1 VYLKRLELLG
11 FKSFPD
17 KTVVKLTPGVTSIV
31 GPNGCGKTNIL
42 DAIRWV
48 LGEQKVSLLRGSKME
63 EIIFNGTREVKPL
76 GMAEVT
82 LVIQNNKGVLPTEY
96 SEVQVTRRLFRSG
109 ESEYLINKIPCRLKD
124 IIDLFMD
131 TGVGAHIYSVI
142 QQDMIEAILSDR
154 TDDRRFL
161 FEEAS
166 GISKYKNR
174 KKAALRKL
182 EATDADLIRLKDI
195 VAEVNTQ
202 VNSLNRQM
210 NKAQRY
216 KKFSDELKG
225 WERFLGKTSIDSLNR
240 EHRELSSERETLSD
254 NKIKSETDIDLISAE
269 QEAERKKLTDIEKQ
283 LSEISNDIYE
293 KSEEAHATEK
303 EISVLHERSENV
315 QQLREKNI
323 IDIDAYNKRKKV
335 LLEQIDQGEK
345 ETIDCA
351 NDLTRLEE
359 EYAEKEKILLSID
372 ENLLAARQ
380 EREKFNQ
387 KLMALE
393 GQLSAG
399 KSDDHNLKEQESEIN
414 SGLMNLNEQLETL
427 GIENNNLEE
436 KQAECKNRLSIL
448 EEKINDSESKKTAIE
463 NEIVSLDRRHEEIAG
478 KVYELASSLEAA
490 QARNHLLKEMVAHF
504 EGYGGGVVTAMENRE
519 MWPGLIGTVADNL
532 TPQPGFE
539 EPIEAALG
547 ETAGFMVC
555 RDRATAERIIEF
567 LKREAKGKASLLIM
581 EHADPNLLPARPQIE
596 DDGFIGWADSYI
608 SVSGE
613 LTGLASLLL
622 STVAIVRP
630 EKIGDILDKLPPY
643 FSAVTTDGKF
653 FRGKAIISG
662 GSQVGLSLLGRKEKI
677 VEQDRIIGELTLQIE
692 ELKGNKN
699 ETTALIGSRQ
709 AELKELIS
717 ELDELRNNSDL
728 TEKEFTS
735 HSFERQAAQKEISR
749 IENERRELSTRL
761 ESLRNRQY
769 SLNLNHDQLAKEKN
783 SIVESLGE
791 HNKKFEELENESE
804 KLETLLAN
812 LQISRVE
819 LKSKRQQ
826 LESQIR
832 HTEELI
838 NEIDINTTQKSE
850 DIERADQE
858 IKDIEENN
866 ILLENELKKKFDSR
880 DVIIENQSEI
890 QKSHDDIQDGLDR
903 REDEIKSLRQS
914 REDINT
920 RLHATEIRIAEIE
933 SETRNIKQK
942 IRDEYDIDPDEITA
956 QPPNIEIAVE
966 ERSARMLKLKER
978 MKDFGAVNL
987 LALEEYKTA
996 KERQEFMTS
1005 QINDLLNAKATLQ
1018 STIIKINQTA
1028 KRLFLE
1034 TFDKVRSNFQE
1045 VFAELFTGG
1054 DANIR
1059 LLNEDDPLESPIEI
1073 IARPRGKKLLS
1084 ITQMSGGERALTAI
1098 SLLFA
1103 IYLVKPSP
1111 FCILDEIDAPLDD
1124 VNIHRFLKIIK
1135 TFSDQ
1140 TQFIIITHNKISME
1154 AADILYGI
1162 TMEQPGVSR
1171 VVSVRFNE
1179 SGSEKII
1186 NTSIGDIEP
1195 RHDTEIP
1202 TAVKDRITPTVNIKS
1217 TDNTE

>member
-1 VYLKRLELLG
+1 
-11 FKSFPD
+11 
-17 KTVVKLTPGVTSIV
+17 
-31 GPNGCGKTNIL
+31 
-42 DAIRWV
+42 
-48 LGEQKVSLLRGSKME
+48 M
-63 EIIFNGTREVKPL
+63 
-76 GMAEVT
+76 
-82 LVIQNNKGVLPTEY
+82 
-96 SEVQVTRRLFRSG
+96 
-109 ESEYLINKIPCRLKD
+109 
-124 IIDLFMD
+124 ID
-131 TGVGAHIYSVI
+131 
-142 QQDMIEAILSDR
+142 AILSDR

-182 EATDADLIRLKDI
+182 EATDGDLIRLKDI

-216 KKFSDELKG
+216 KKYSDELKG
-225 WERFLGKTSIDSLNR
+225 WEIFFGKTLIDSLNR
-240 EHRELSSERETLSD
+240 ENRELSSERETLSD
-254 NKIKSETDIDLISAE
+254 NKIKSETNIDTISAE

-283 LSEISNDIYE
+283 LSEISNDIYK
-293 KSEEAHATEK
+293 KSEEAHTIEK
-303 EISVLHERSENV
+303 EISVLHERHENA

-323 IDIDAYNKRKKV
+323 LDIDAYDKRKKV
-335 LLEQIDQGEK
+335 LLEQIDQSEK
-345 ETIDCA
+345 ETVDCS
-351 NDLTRLEE
+351 NDLTRLEK
-359 EYAEKEKILLSID
+359 EYVEKEKVLLSID
-372 ENLLAARQ
+372 ENLLTTRQ

-399 KSDDHNLKEQESEIN
+399 KSDDHNLKEQETEIN
-414 SGLMNLNEQLETL
+414 SGLTNLDRQLETL
-427 GIENNNLEE
+427 GNENNILRE
-436 KQAECKNRLSIL
+436 KQTECENKISLL
-448 EEKINDSESKKTAIE
+448 KEKINDAESKRTAIE
-463 NEIVSLDRRHEEIAG
+463 NEIASLDKQHEETAG
-478 KVYELASSLEAA
+478 MVYELSSSLEAA
-490 QARNHLLKEMVAHF
+490 QARNHLLKEMIAHF

-519 MWPGLIGTVADNL
+519 RWPGLIGTVADNL
-532 TPQPGFE
+532 TPKPGFE
-539 EPIEAALG
+539 NPIEAALG
-547 ETAGFMVC
+547 DTASFMIC
-555 RDRATAERIIEF
+555 HDRATAEGIIEF
-567 LKREAKGKASLLIM
+567 LKREAKGKASILIM
-581 EHADPNLLPARPQIE
+581 EHAGSNSLSTRPQIVDE
-596 DDGFIGWADSYI
+596 GLIGWADNYV

-613 LTGLASLLL
+613 LTMLASLLL
-622 STVAIVRP
+622 STVAIVKPDR
-630 EKIGDILDKLPPY
+630 INDILDKLPYY

-653 FRGKAIISG
+653 FRGKAIMSG
-662 GSQVGLSLLGRKEKI
+662 GSQEGLSLLGRKEK
-677 VEQDRIIGELTLQIE
+677 VAEQDRVIGELASQTE
-692 ELKGNKN
+692 ELKNKKN
-699 ETTALIGSRQ
+699 HITTLIGSRQ
-709 AELKELIS
+709 AELKELIA
-717 ELDELRNNSDL
+717 ELDDLRNDSDN

-735 HSFERQAAQKEISR
+735 HSFERQATQKEISR
-749 IENERRELSTRL
+749 IENERRELSARL

-783 SIVESLGE
+783 SIIESLRE
-791 HNKKFEELENESE
+791 HDAKFEKLENESE
-804 KLETLLAN
+804 KLENLLSS

-832 HTEELI
+832 HTKELI
-838 NEIDINTTQKSE
+838 DEINLNTTQKSE
-850 DIERADQE
+850 EIDRADQE
-858 IKDIEENN
+858 IIGYEEKN

-880 DVIIENQSEI
+880 DAMIENQREVK
-890 QKSHDDIQDGLDR
+890 KSHDAIQNNLDI
-903 REDEIKSLRQS
+903 REKEIKSLRQS
-914 REDINT
+914 REEINT
-920 RLHATEIRIAEIE
+920 ELHATEIRIAEIE
-933 SETRNIKQK
+933 SEIRNIKQN
-942 IRDEYDIDPDEITA
+942 IRDEHDIDLEEITA
-956 QPPNIEIAVE
+956 EPPNVEIAVE
-966 ERSARMLKLKER
+966 ERPARILQLKER

-987 LALEEYKTA
+987 LALDEYKTA
-996 KERQEFMTS
+996 KERQEFLTS
-1005 QINDLLNAKATLQ
+1005 QINDLLNAKTTLQ
-1018 STIIKINQTA
+1018 STIVKINQTA
-1028 KRLFLE
+1028 KKLFIE

-1054 DANIR
+1054 ESNIR
-1059 LLNEDDPLESPIEI
+1059 LLNENDPLESPIEI

-1103 IYLVKPSP
+1103 IYLAKPSP

-1124 VNIHRFLKIIK
+1124 ANIHRFLKIIK

-1186 NTSIGDIEP
+1186 DTSIGDIEL
-1195 RHDTEIP
+1195 RHDSEIP

-1217 TDNTE
+1217 TDSTE